1 MPTSAEILAGLSAIA
16 NHAVRVSIGWHVVV
30 AIILVAV
37 FMGWR
42 PSRAM
47 AGAFLGVPLASVAVF
62 AMAYGNP
69 FNAAV
74 FTVGTIT
81 LFALALGGLQTPV
94 QAGPWWARAMGF
106 AMLAYAWFYPH
117 FLTGSPLRYLYAAP
131 MGVIPCPSLA
141 MAIGFALLGGGVG
154 PRAWRLTLAGLGLL
168 FGLFGVARLGVML
181 DLGLLAGAATLA
193 SAAWRPRDAR
203 VGRQIPPAAA

>member
-1 MPTSAEILAGLSAIA
+1 MPTSAEILAGLTSIA
-16 NHAVRVSIGWHVVV
+16 NHAARVSIGWHVVV
-30 AIILVAV
+30 AIILVAL

-94 QAGPWWARAMGF
+94 QPGPWWARAMGF
-106 AMLAYAWFYPH
+106 AMLAFAWFYPH
-117 FLTGSPLRYLYAAP
+117 FLTGSPVRYLYAAP

-141 MAIGFALLGGGVG
+141 MVIGFALLGGGVG

-193 SAAWRPRDAR
+193 SAAWRPRTAR